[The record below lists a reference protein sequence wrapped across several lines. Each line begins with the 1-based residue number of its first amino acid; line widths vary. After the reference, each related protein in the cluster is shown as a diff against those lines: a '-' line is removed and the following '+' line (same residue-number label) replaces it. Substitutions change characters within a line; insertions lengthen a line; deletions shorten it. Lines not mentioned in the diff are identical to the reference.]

1 MDVVTVKETV
11 TLNVKLLK
19 DIAIPGYHGKTVHIL
34 VFQDLLNKN
43 KYYHWTTQSYPAG
56 FTSEQEMYI
65 KAQLH
70 DDDRLSYVR
79 KLDVASVEISEQ
91 DSSPAFDAEDVIL
104 GLASY

>member
-56 FTSEQEMYI
+56 FTTEQEMYI

-79 KLDVASVEISEQ
+79 KLDVASVTVSEQ